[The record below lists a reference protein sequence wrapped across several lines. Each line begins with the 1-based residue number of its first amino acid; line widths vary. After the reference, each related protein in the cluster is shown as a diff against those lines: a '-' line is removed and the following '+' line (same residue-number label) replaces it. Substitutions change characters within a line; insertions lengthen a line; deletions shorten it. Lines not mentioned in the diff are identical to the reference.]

1 MYKVLKHFTDLQD
14 KGYPYNE
21 GDIFPRDGLVV
32 SEARLK
38 ELSSTN
44 NRRKTKLIEFVEE
57 EQQVQEEPKPLTKTE
72 INRMTTAE
80 LKEMAVANGIKNTEE
95 MTGAEL
101 KKVLISKFDL

>member
-1 MYKVLKHFTDLQD
+1 MYKVLTYFTDLQD
-14 KGYPYNE
+14 KSYPYNE
-21 GDIFPRDGLVV
+21 GDIFPRDGLNVT
-32 SEARLK
+32 EARLN

-80 LKEMAVANGIKNTEE
+80 LKEMAVANGIKNAEE

>member
-44 NRRKTKLIEFVEE
+44 NRRKEILIEFVEE
-57 EQQVQEEPKPLTKTE
+57 EQVQEEPKPLTKTE

-80 LKEMAVANGIKNTEE
+80 LKEMATKNGIENAEE

-101 KKVLISKFDL
+101 KKVLISKFEL

>member
-1 MYKVLKHFTDLQD
+1 MYKVLTYFTDLQD

-21 GDIFPRDGLVV
+21 GDIFPREGLTV

-44 NRRKTKLIEFVEE
+44 NRRKEILIELVAEE
-57 EQQVQEEPKPLTKTE
+57 VQKEPKPLTKTE
-72 INRMTTAE
+72 INRMSTSD
-80 LKEMAVANGIKNTEE
+80 LKEVALKSGIEIAEK

-101 KKVLISKFDL
+101 KKVLISHFNL